1 MSQFR
6 ILIVD
11 DDREMRGSLV
21 DLMQAAGWDTKA
33 LTRAGDV
40 DRWLDQFGPDVILS
54 DVRMPGMT
62 GIDLLASLDGTDA
75 PPVVLISA
83 HGDIPM
89 AVEAMQ
95 GGAYSFIE
103 KPYEPR
109 RLLTVLGHA
118 ADQHRMRRGNA
129 RLQARLLQLT
139 ALDRMFIG
147 DDPHMIDAKAQIT
160 ALADTD
166 MTCLILGETGT
177 GKDLVA
183 RALHDLS
190 ARAAGPFIA
199 ANAAHFA
206 PEHLFPLACAARG
219 GTLFLDEI
227 AACPIEH
234 QAALLR
240 LVEDK
245 ELADPATGD
254 VLRFDLRILSA
265 TNENLSTSVD
275 RGQFRKDLYFRLCA
289 MMINLP
295 ALRVRRDDIVL
306 LATHF
311 MTQLAQTYDVA
322 VPDMTDDDLAA
333 LLGHDWP
340 GNVRELRNVCE
351 RRILMARRGVGSVT
365 SAIHIQGQ
373 GQGQGEDDEIPSTLR
388 EAVAAFE
395 KQMIAKAIQAHGGRM
410 DAVADA
416 LGIGRRTL
424 NEKVVKLGLDKAS
437 LL

>member
-1 MSQFR
+1 MTAFR

-21 DLMQAAGWDTKA
+21 DLMQAAGWETKA
-33 LTRAGDV
+33 LTRALDV

-62 GIDLLASLDGTDA
+62 GIELLASLNGADV

-109 RLLTVLGHA
+109 RLLTVLSHA

-129 RLQARLLQLT
+129 RLHARLLQLT

-147 DDPHMIDAKAQIT
+147 DDPHMIEAKDQISS
-160 ALADTD
+160 LADTD
-166 MTCLILGETGT
+166 TTCLILGETGT

-190 ARAAGPFIA
+190 TRAAGPFIA
-199 ANAAHFA
+199 ANAAQFA
-206 PEHLFPLACAARG
+206 LEHLYPLACAARG

-227 AACPIEH
+227 AACPAEH

-245 ELADPATGD
+245 ELADPATGE
-254 VLRFDLRILSA
+254 LHKFDLRILSA
-265 TNENLSTSVD
+265 TNEDLSVATD
-275 RGQFRKDLYFRLCA
+275 AGQFRKDLYFRLSA
-289 MMINLP
+289 MMIRLP

-306 LATHF
+306 LTTHF
-311 MTQLAQTYDVA
+311 MGQLAQTYDVT
-322 VPDMTDDDLAA
+322 VPDMTEDDLAA
-333 LLGHDWP
+333 LLAHDWP

-351 RRILMARRGVGSVT
+351 RRILMARRGVGSMS
-365 SAIHIQGQ
+365 SAIHIETHG
-373 GQGQGEDDEIPSTLR
+373 DDDDIPSTLR

-395 KQMIAKAIQAHGGRM
+395 KQLIAKAIQTHGGRM
-410 DAVADA
+410 DTVADA

-424 NEKVVKLGLDKAS
+424 NEKVVKLGLDKAA